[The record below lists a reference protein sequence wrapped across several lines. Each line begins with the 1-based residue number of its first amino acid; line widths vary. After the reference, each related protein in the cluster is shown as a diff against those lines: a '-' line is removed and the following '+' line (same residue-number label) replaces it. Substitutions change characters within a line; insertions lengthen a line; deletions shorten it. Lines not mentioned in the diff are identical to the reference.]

1 MKLFMWYFD
10 QCDPKKCS
18 GMALK
23 RLGML
28 KTLPIKAK
36 FNGIVLTPATDIMI
50 SRSDASILT
59 EHGVSVIDCSW
70 AYFDSVKVRSI
81 RQKERI
87 LPNLLAANPVNYG
100 KEWKMN
106 CAEAIAAAYF
116 LCGFEAE
123 ARQILSHFRW
133 GPAFFAINEFR
144 FEKYRGCE
152 TSEEMLQAQI
162 DVLEIL
168 QQEKEDNRNRAIDM
182 PSSDSDSE
190 EEREYL

>member
-81 RQKERI
+81 R
-87 LPNLLAANPVNYG
+87 
-100 KEWKMN
+100 
-106 CAEAIAAAYF
+106 
-116 LCGFEAE
+116 
-123 ARQILSHFRW
+123 
-133 GPAFFAINEFR
+133 
-144 FEKYRGCE
+144 
-152 TSEEMLQAQI
+152 
-162 DVLEIL
+162 
-168 QQEKEDNRNRAIDM
+168 
-182 PSSDSDSE
+182 
-190 EEREYL
+190 